1 MATRKTAKKKTA
13 KKAARKTAKSSTDE
27 QIGYHKGALTTLMK
41 ERQELVRIVSIVEQ
55 LIQMHMNGLQELGVD
70 LRQEGLAK
78 KPKAAQK
85 RAKVPIDQII

>member
-1 MATRKTAKKKTA
+1 MAARKKPKKTA
-13 KKAARKTAKSSTDE
+13 KKAAKSAKSSKDE

-70 LRQEGLAK
+70 LTQEGLAE
-78 KPKAAQK
+78 KPKAAPK